1 MPLLQP
7 EWFERLSC
15 VDAERCRLLCSSAT
29 PRCQLHPSVI
39 DQMDNKRNNMA
50 LGVGALM
57 YHTFH
62 VFSDILIHKLSHCLN
77 VKVQTCRWNISMPN
91 YGHFSADLRYFLHP
105 NLNSDLCVKYVPHK
119 YGFVLVFPPTHI
131 ILFHIPIII
140 NLISLLALTLY
151 SLQRAY
157 VKLTDSFTG
166 EACSLTSR
174 ILTE

>member
-29 PRCQLHPSVI
+29 PHCHLHLSVI

-62 VFSDILIHKLSHCLN
+62 VFSDILIHKLSQGVCLN
-77 VKVQTCRWNISMPN
+77 VKVQTCRWNISMSN
-91 YGHFSADLRYFLHP
+91 YGHFSADLRYFYIQTWILICVWNMYHI
-105 NLNSDLCVKYVPHK
+105 NMDLSLC
-119 YGFVLVFPPTHI
+119 
-131 ILFHIPIII
+131 FHIP
-140 NLISLLALTLY
+140 T
-151 SLQRAY
+151 
-157 VKLTDSFTG
+157 SF
-166 EACSLTSR
+166 SSIYPSSSSVPSTS
-174 ILTE
+174 